1 MGRGAIASERSG
13 GENIQHFS
21 TIRIRATGEGTL
33 RLAIHSLDIQNYK
46 VLAPLVLQAYP
57 RIQPNRLVNF
67 VEQRASFQ
75 LSILDMDNYIRL
87 NRIIVYMKEIY
98 TSHPGA

>member
-1 MGRGAIASERSG
+1 MAKGAISSEGSG
-13 GENIQHFS
+13 GENLQHFS
-21 TIRIRATGEGTL
+21 TIRIRATGLATL
-33 RLAIHSLDIQNYK
+33 NIKVYSLDDVREK
-46 VLAPLVLQAYP
+46 ALALYFIRTKD

-67 VEQRASFQ
+67 IEQRASFE
-75 LSILDMDNYIRL
+75 ITTTVLDEYYRI

>member
-1 MGRGAIASERSG
+1 MPRGAITSQGSG
-13 GENIQHFS
+13 GENIHHFS
-21 TIRIRATGEGTL
+21 TIRIRASGVGTM
-33 RLAIHSLDIQNYK
+33 RLAVHALNLTNHKILIPMILESN
-46 VLAPLVLQAYP
+46 P

-75 LSILDMDNYIRL
+75 LAVLGMDEHVRI